1 MAKERFNHL
10 LIARVKDT
18 NMMFSYLF
26 QVQLVPQEPAIQINA
41 GAQIRQMV
49 AGAAKPSSGS
59 GQDGSVGTGPSSTGN
74 SS

>member
-26 QVQLVPQEPAIQINA
+26 
-41 GAQIRQMV
+41 
-49 AGAAKPSSGS
+49 
-59 GQDGSVGTGPSSTGN
+59 
-74 SS
+74 

>member
-41 GAQIRQMV
+41 GAQIR
-49 AGAAKPSSGS
+49 
-59 GQDGSVGTGPSSTGN
+59 
-74 SS
+74 